1 MHGGSNMA
9 QDSAPE
15 PTPAV
20 NVRHDDFVAQVNP
33 DPTTARGGTVLA
45 GFIGKGAAAGDLRV
59 YGDHSLT
66 SWVDVPADAVLHAV
80 ELPAASSPLGGSV
93 LWVKSDAKLTP
104 SGSAAPQF
112 ALIPTVLT
120 PHQPTFA
127 PGCGISTAQYT
138 CAPHCGVDQTAS
150 NTCPPGCGIGQTA
163 SNTCP
168 PGCIANLTHPVACW
182 KNTAP
187 PVCPPQVFTHI
198 CMAQPEFAAPTAAC
212 PQPTPT
218 AVPTQHAAVCPTPA
232 TVCTQFGCPQP
243 TPTAIPTQHAAVCPT
258 PATVCTQFGC
268 PQPTPTAIPTQHA
281 AVCPTPATVCTQ
293 FGCPQP
299 TPTAIPTQH
308 AAVCPT
314 PATVCTQV
322 GCITQQPGC
331 EQTGFV
337 GHCGLTIQPGQG
349 CRQGTFTP
357 FGGG

>member
-33 DPTTARGGTVLA
+33 DPTAARGGTVLA

-104 SGSAAPQF
+104 SGSAAPELPIPPSMHNPCPTASF
-112 ALIPTVLT
+112 HTCPAGCGPTVFS
-120 PHQPTFA
+120 PCPTES
-127 PGCGISTAQYT
+127 I
-138 CAPHCGVDQTAS
+138 
-150 NTCPPGCGIGQTA
+150 TCPPGCHTA
-163 SNTCP
+163 SCTPMCDVPTKLGNC
-168 PGCIANLTHPVACW
+168 THPPMCGVTGATRLDICSVA
-182 KNTAP
+182 A
-187 PVCPPQVFTHI
+187 I
-198 CMAQPEFAAPTAAC
+198 CIPTNGTVAVLGPHPTAAC

-218 AVPTQHAAVCPTPA
+218 A
-232 TVCTQFGCPQP
+232 
-243 TPTAIPTQHAAVCPT
+243 IPTQN
-258 PATVCTQFGC
+258 PAC
-268 PQPTPTAIPTQHA
+268 H
-281 AVCPTPATVCTQ
+281 
-293 FGCPQP
+293 
-299 TPTAIPTQH
+299 
-308 AAVCPT
+308 T

-322 GCITQQPGC
+322 GCMHPTATAVPTNFGCQTAAALCTQAGCITQQPGC

-337 GHCGLTIQPGQG
+337 GHCGLTLQPGQA
-349 CRQGTFTP
+349 CRQGTFNP
-357 FGGG
+357 FGGNG